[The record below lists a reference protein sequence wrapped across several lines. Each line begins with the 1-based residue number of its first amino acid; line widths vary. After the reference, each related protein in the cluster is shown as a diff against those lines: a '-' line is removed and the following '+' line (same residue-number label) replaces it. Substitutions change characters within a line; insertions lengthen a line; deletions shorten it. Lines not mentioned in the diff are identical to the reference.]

1 MEMWQGLTERL
12 QNLLSRWQGR
22 GRLSEEEVENWL
34 RELRL
39 TLLEAD
45 VNLRV
50 ARQFVNQVRERVMV
64 PEVLEHPNPYRRMT
78 QIVYEE
84 MTKLLGEKPEPLQ
97 ISPQP
102 PTVFLLLGLQ
112 GSGKTTTCGKIAAM
126 FKKQGK
132 RPLLVAADLKRPAAI
147 EQLEQVGA
155 QVGVPVFAMRTESPE
170 ALAQAALSHARTNAH
185 DLVIVDSA
193 GRLHT
198 DDELMNELR
207 RLKSALRPHESLLV
221 LDATTG
227 QDAVRVAETFENE
240 IGITGVILTKLDSD
254 ARGGAVLSVRAVTG
268 KPVKLVGLGEHLTD
282 LDVFHPDRMAAR
294 ILGLGDVASLMERV
308 ESVVDEATAKKME
321 ERIAKGT
328 FNLEDLLVQLRQMRQ
343 SGPLEQLLSFL
354 PGFSGLG
361 GPRLQI
367 DERKLKRME
376 AIILSMTPEER
387 RNPDI
392 IDGSRKRR
400 IARGSGTTV
409 QEVNQLLRQ
418 FKAMRDTMK
427 RLAKARLSNKDLMRL
442 FGGF

>member
-1 MEMWQGLTERL
+1 
-12 QNLLSRWQGR
+12 
-22 GRLSEEEVENWL
+22 
-34 RELRL
+34 
-39 TLLEAD
+39 
-45 VNLRV
+45 
-50 ARQFVNQVRERVMV
+50 
-64 PEVLEHPNPYRRMT
+64 MT

-207 RLKSALRPHESLLV
+207 RLKSALRPHESLLA

-227 QDAVRVAETFENE
+227 QDSVRVAETFENE

>member
-1 MEMWQGLTERL
+1 
-12 QNLLSRWQGR
+12 
-22 GRLSEEEVENWL
+22 
-34 RELRL
+34 
-39 TLLEAD
+39 
-45 VNLRV
+45 
-50 ARQFVNQVRERVMV
+50 
-64 PEVLEHPNPYRRMT
+64 
-78 QIVYEE
+78 
-84 MTKLLGEKPEPLQ
+84 
-97 ISPQP
+97 
-102 PTVFLLLGLQ
+102 
-112 GSGKTTTCGKIAAM
+112 
-126 FKKQGK
+126 
-132 RPLLVAADLKRPAAI
+132 
-147 EQLEQVGA
+147 
-155 QVGVPVFAMRTESPE
+155 
-170 ALAQAALSHARTNAH
+170 
-185 DLVIVDSA
+185 
-193 GRLHT
+193 
-198 DDELMNELR
+198 
-207 RLKSALRPHESLLV
+207 
-221 LDATTG
+221 
-227 QDAVRVAETFENE
+227 
-240 IGITGVILTKLDSD
+240 
-254 ARGGAVLSVRAVTG
+254 
-268 KPVKLVGLGEHLTD
+268 
-282 LDVFHPDRMAAR
+282 MAAR
-294 ILGLGDVASLMERV
+294 IVGLGDVASLMERV

-354 PGFSGLG
+354 PSFSGLG

>member
-1 MEMWQGLTERL
+1 MWQGLTERL
-12 QNLLSRWQGR
+12 QNLLSRWRGR

-294 ILGLGDVASLMERV
+294 ILGWAMSRV
-308 ESVVDEATAKKME
+308 
-321 ERIAKGT
+321 
-328 FNLEDLLVQLRQMRQ
+328 
-343 SGPLEQLLSFL
+343 
-354 PGFSGLG
+354 
-361 GPRLQI
+361 
-367 DERKLKRME
+367 
-376 AIILSMTPEER
+376 
-387 RNPDI
+387 
-392 IDGSRKRR
+392 
-400 IARGSGTTV
+400 
-409 QEVNQLLRQ
+409 
-418 FKAMRDTMK
+418 
-427 RLAKARLSNKDLMRL
+427 
-442 FGGF
+442 

>member
-12 QNLLSRWQGR
+12 QNLLSRWRGR

-207 RLKSALRPHESLLV
+207 RLKSALRPHESLLI

-354 PGFSGLG
+354 PRFSGLG

>member
-12 QNLLSRWQGR
+12 QNLLSRWRGR

-268 KPVKLVGLGEHLTD
+268 KPCQISWTRRALDGLGCLSSRQD
-282 LDVFHPDRMAAR
+282 
-294 ILGLGDVASLMERV
+294 GC
-308 ESVVDEATAKKME
+308 
-321 ERIAKGT
+321 
-328 FNLEDLLVQLRQMRQ
+328 EDFGAGRCR
-343 SGPLEQLLSFL
+343 EF
-354 PGFSGLG
+354 
-361 GPRLQI
+361 
-367 DERKLKRME
+367 
-376 AIILSMTPEER
+376 
-387 RNPDI
+387 
-392 IDGSRKRR
+392 DGAGRKRGR
-400 IARGSGTTV
+400 
-409 QEVNQLLRQ
+409 
-418 FKAMRDTMK
+418 
-427 RLAKARLSNKDLMRL
+427 
-442 FGGF
+442 

>member
-1 MEMWQGLTERL
+1 MWQGLTERL
-12 QNLLSRWQGR
+12 QNLLSRWRGR

-227 QDAVRVAETFENE
+227 QDAVRVAETFESE

-282 LDVFHPDRMAAR
+282 LDVFHPDRMVAR

-367 DERKLKRME
+367 DGRKLKRME

>member
-1 MEMWQGLTERL
+1 MWQGLTERL
-12 QNLLSRWQGR
+12 QNILARFRGR

-39 TLLEAD
+39 SLIEAD

-50 ARQFVNQVRERVMV
+50 ARQFVNQIRERVIT
-64 PEVLEHPNPYRRMT
+64 PEVLEHPNPFKRMT

-84 MTKLLGEKPEPLQ
+84 LVKLLGEKPEPLQ
-97 ISPQP
+97 FSSQP

-112 GSGKTTTCGKIAAM
+112 GSGKTTTCGKIALM
-126 FKKQGK
+126 LKKQGK

-155 QVGVPVFAMRTESPE
+155 QLDVPVFTMRTGSPE
-170 ALAQAALSHARTNAH
+170 ALAQAALNHAKTNAN
-185 DLVIVDSA
+185 DMVLVDSA

-198 DDELMNELR
+198 DDELMDELR
-207 RLKSALRPHESLLV
+207 RLKASFRPHESLLV

-227 QDAVRVAETFENE
+227 QDAVRVAEVFENE
-240 IGITGVILTKLDSD
+240 VGITGIVLTKLDSD

-268 KPVKLVGLGEHLTD
+268 KPVKLVGLGEHMQD

-294 ILGLGDVASLMERV
+294 ILGLGDVTSLMERV
-308 ESVVDEATAKKME
+308 ESVSVVDETTARKME

-328 FNLEDLLVQLRQMRQ
+328 FNLEDLLFQLRQMRQ

-354 PGFSGLG
+354 PGLSGLG
-361 GPRLQI
+361 APRLQI

-409 QEVNQLLRQ
+409 QEVNQILRQ

-427 RLAKARLSNKDLMRL
+427 RLARAKISDKDIMKLL
-442 FGGF
+442 GGF

>member
-1 MEMWQGLTERL
+1 MWQGLTDRL
-12 QNLLSRWQGR
+12 QGLLARWRGR
-22 GRLSEEEVENWL
+22 GRLSEEEVDNWL

-39 TLLEAD
+39 SLLEAD

-50 ARQFVNQVRERVMV
+50 ARQFVQQVRERVMV

-84 MTKLLGEKPEPLQ
+84 LVKLLGEKAEPLRFA
-97 ISPQP
+97 PTP
-102 PTVFLLLGLQ
+102 PTIFLLLGLQ
-112 GSGKTTTCGKIAAM
+112 GSGKTTTCGKIAAWL
-126 FKKQGK
+126 KKQ
-132 RPLLVAADLKRPAAI
+132 RHAPLLVAADLKRPAAI
-147 EQLEQVGA
+147 EQLEQVGG
-155 QVGVPVFAMRTESPE
+155 QVGVSVFTMRTGTVE
-170 ALAQAALSHARTNAH
+170 ALAAAALQHAKTNGY
-185 DLVIVDSA
+185 DVLIVDSA

-198 DDELMNELR
+198 DEELMNELQ
-207 RLKSALRPHESLLV
+207 RLKAALRPHESLLV

-227 QDAVRVAETFENE
+227 QEAVRVAETFDAQ
-240 IGITGVILTKLDSD
+240 IGITGAVLTKLDSD
-254 ARGGAVLSVRAVTG
+254 ARGGAVLSIRAVTG
-268 KPVKLVGLGEHLTD
+268 KPVKLVGTGEHLGD

-294 ILGLGDVASLMERV
+294 ILGLGDVTSLLERV
-308 ESVVDEATAKKME
+308 GEAVDEAKVKKME
-321 ERIAKGT
+321 ERLSKGT
-328 FNLEDLLVQLRQMRQ
+328 FNLEDLLTQLRQLRQ
-343 SGPLEQLLSFL
+343 TGPLEQLLSFL
-354 PGFSGLG
+354 PGLGGLG
-361 GPRLQI
+361 GPKVQI

-418 FKAMRDTMK
+418 FKVMRDTMK
-427 RLAKARLSNKDLMRL
+427 RLAKAKLSQKDLMRL

>member
-1 MEMWQGLTERL
+1 MWQGLTEKL
-12 QNLLSRWQGR
+12 QNLLSRFRGR
-22 GRLSEEEVENWL
+22 GRISEEEVENWL

-39 TLLEAD
+39 SLLEAD

-50 ARQFVNQVRERVMV
+50 ARQFVNQIRERVMT
-64 PEVLEHPNPYRRMT
+64 PEVMEHPNPFRRMT

-84 MTKLLGEKPEPLQ
+84 LVKLLGEKTEPLQ
-97 ISPQP
+97 IASQP
-102 PTVFLLLGLQ
+102 PTMFLLLGLQ
-112 GSGKTTTCGKIAAM
+112 GSGKTTTCGKMAAM

-147 EQLEQVGA
+147 EQLEQVGS
-155 QVGVPVFAMRTESPE
+155 QVGVSVFTMRTNSPE
-170 ALAQAALSHARTNAH
+170 SLAQAALNHARTNAY
-185 DLVIVDSA
+185 DILLVDSA

-198 DDELMNELR
+198 DEDLIDELR
-207 RLKSALRPHESLLV
+207 RLKFALRPHESLLV

-268 KPVKLVGLGEHLTD
+268 KPVKLVGLGEHLSD

-294 ILGLGDVASLMERV
+294 ILGLGDVASLMEKV
-308 ESVVDEATAKKME
+308 EGIVDEATARKME

-328 FNLEDLLVQLRQMRQ
+328 FNLEDLLLQLRQMRQ
-343 SGPLEQLLSFL
+343 TGPLEQLLSLL

-361 GPRLQI
+361 APRPQI

-400 IARGSGTTV
+400 IAKGSGTTV

-418 FKAMRDTMK
+418 FKAMRDTIK
-427 RLAKARLSNKDLMRL
+427 QIAKAKLSDRDLMRL